1 MHFYRTSLSFLRRK
15 ACRIWLFALSNIIK
29 WVGNWWCTMN
39 KRVLSTTPW
48 VLLRWINS
56 YKSKTYLMK
65 LLNWNSQFFQKRCGV
80 KNVLVDNSQ
89 VVVFEVSEKKSTLK
103 NVTVKGLLFSEEKFP
118 RSNGILLT
126 KVPLVTRR
134 KKYRLAD
141 KWANYPTDP

>member
-1 MHFYRTSLSFLRRK
+1 M
-15 ACRIWLFALSNIIK
+15 
-29 WVGNWWCTMN
+29 
-39 KRVLSTTPW
+39 
-48 VLLRWINS
+48 
-56 YKSKTYLMK
+56 
-65 LLNWNSQFFQKRCGV
+65 

-89 VVVFEVSEKKSTLK
+89 AVVFEVSEKKSTLK

-141 KWANYPTDP
+141 K